1 MAEVADVAT
10 DVEYGG
16 RAHPLFH
23 LLAPLVAAGAVWVA
37 RAGIGITYERVA
49 GRTRPIPSDPETSWR
64 QAIVWTAVT
73 ATTAA
78 VIEVTVR
85 RIANKRRVHKILQ
98 RGRARGSHPTTRST
112 GGFRSGVRPWSRV
125 LRWRSRSDQRLSVAV
140 SATLKELADERSAS
154 RKTVGSGD

>member
-23 LLAPLVAAGAVWVA
+23 LLAPLVAGGAVWVA
-37 RAGIGITYERVA
+37 RAGIGMTYERVA
-49 GRTRPIPSDPETSWR
+49 GRTRPIPSDPETSWG

-85 RIANKRRVHKILQ
+85 RIANKRRVREILQ
-98 RGRARGSHPTTRST
+98 RGRARGSHTTRSN

-140 SATLKELADERSAS
+140 SATLKELADERSAA
-154 RKTVGSGD
+154 RKAVGSGD